1 MATNDEIIAKLPLA
15 LVELRKQN
23 KDAATKAA
31 EDRAKEFEVLMSS
44 RDALVVGS
52 DERKAMN
59 SELAKMRNQDSRLAA
74 RAKEAAASTAG
85 QAVALKEELESQ
97 GKIAEDN
104 KEFQRLS
111 YEARKEDYAQ
121 RLADATSPAAK
132 KEIRE
137 EARAD
142 AKKNGSRLDKIA
154 AGIGGLFEM
163 GKKGLQAAKLGG
175 LAILSTLAIGAF
187 VIALGKFL
195 QSDTFKKMTKYI
207 FDTIIPK
214 LKEFYN
220 AFFGEDGGL
229 FKGIK
234 ALFGDDSG
242 VGAVVIGLTA
252 VTALFAVAKL
262 AKVFGPLKAGVTALL
277 SGIGGLAKRIPGVP
291 GGGAAG
297 KGGAASKVGA
307 ASKAGGKGGGLG
319 KGIGGMLRG
328 IAAGL
333 GAMANPA
340 TLVGLLAVVAAVV
353 ALSAA
358 IRIMRPAFEPIGKM
372 FESFGETVKTVF
384 EGLGV
389 IIKDI
394 GESIGKVI
402 TAIGDSIGNIIDKI
416 TSMKTAGTEATTKQI
431 KELSAIPGNLMLE
444 TARGIDAIKK
454 ALDGFGGGTFSKIA
468 GSLFGGSGPIDK
480 IIKLSEKV
488 PALMKA
494 SEAIAVLG
502 AAGQDFAKAEAELE
516 RRKRVTKLRKDL
528 ASGNVEGRNNAANTA
543 KAKAE
548 LKSLEG
554 QAMSMGAGGGSNFSA
569 QSKNMI
575 TAAINAA
582 DLTLIE
588 KDRVRREAEFKTASA
603 GASGGQTNIVDA
615 RQSSSV
621 TTTGQSGNSPIIN
634 PKYANRNAASF

>member
-85 QAVALKEELESQ
+85 QAVALKEELEKQ

-163 GKKGLQAAKLGG
+163 GKKGLNAAKLGG

-494 SEAIAVLG
+494 SEAIAILG
-502 AAGQDFAKAEAELE
+502 AAGSDFAKAETEIKRRE
-516 RRKRVTKLRKDL
+516 RI
-528 ASGNVEGRNNAANTA
+528 
-543 KAKAE
+543 AE
-548 LKSLEG
+548 LKGTTRMGIGAEGRRQADAREIAALES
-554 QAMSMGAGGGSNFSA
+554 QAMPMGAGGGSNFSA

>member
-85 QAVALKEELESQ
+85 QAVALKEELEKQ

-494 SEAIAVLG
+494 SEAIAILG
-502 AAGQDFAKAEAELE
+502 AAGSDFAKAETEIKRRE
-516 RRKRVTKLRKDL
+516 RI
-528 ASGNVEGRNNAANTA
+528 
-543 KAKAE
+543 AE
-548 LKSLEG
+548 LKGTTRMGIGAEGRRQADAREIAALES
-554 QAMSMGAGGGSNFSA
+554 QAMPMGAGGGSNFSA

>member
-31 EDRAKEFEVLMSS
+31 EDRAKEFEVATAS
-44 RDALVVGS
+44 RDALEKGS

-59 SELAKMRNQDSRLAA
+59 SELSKMRNQDDR
-74 RAKEAAASTAG
+74 KEAREKAAASSTAG
-85 QAVALKEELESQ
+85 QAIKLKEELESQ
-97 GKIAEDN
+97 GKVAEDN
-104 KEFQRLS
+104 KEFQKLS
-111 YEARKEDYAQ
+111 YQARKEDYAQ

-480 IIKLSEKV
+480 IIKLSAKV

-494 SEAIAVLG
+494 SEAIAILG
-502 AAGQDFAKAEAELE
+502 AAGSDFAKAETEIKRRE
-516 RRKRVTKLRKDL
+516 RI
-528 ASGNVEGRNNAANTA
+528 
-543 KAKAE
+543 AE
-548 LKSLEG
+548 LKGTTRMGIGAEGRRQADAREIAALES
-554 QAMSMGAGGGSNFSA
+554 QAMPMGAGGGSNFSA